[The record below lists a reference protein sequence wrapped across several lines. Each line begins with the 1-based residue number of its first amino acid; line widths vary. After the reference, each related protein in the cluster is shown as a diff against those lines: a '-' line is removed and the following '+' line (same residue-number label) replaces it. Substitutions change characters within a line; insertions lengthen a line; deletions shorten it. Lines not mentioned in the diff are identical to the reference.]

1 MKDPVWLYQKLRP
14 FLRVWTCSYSWE
26 HDVYQR
32 WMGLHPWPAP
42 GPCRSYKVIK
52 WSPEDTAP
60 ARCNWGE
67 RPTFKEFCK
76 WYGLD
81 PGKGLV

>member
-1 MKDPVWLYQKLRP
+1 MHVVELGLRAA
-14 FLRVWTCSYSWE
+14 FGVQAE